1 MLSMVDPTFLCD
13 VLTADFIVIMIIIR
27 IEMLSKSAGQ
37 HDMTGV
43 KPEIPR
49 GNVRLSDCQSLTI
62 NMSGEEVRISQ
73 CFKGR

>member
-1 MLSMVDPTFLCD
+1 MVDPTFLCD
-13 VLTADFIVIMIIIR
+13 VLTADFIVMIIMIIIR

-37 HDMTGV
+37 HDMTRV